1 MEDERRMYVLRKE
14 QQEHERELWMEKLE
28 AGLLAAEKKLGMEK
42 TAVSS
47 TRKLTKLKIT
57 PIKGTAG
64 DWVRFET

>member
-57 PIKGTAG
+57 PFKGTAG